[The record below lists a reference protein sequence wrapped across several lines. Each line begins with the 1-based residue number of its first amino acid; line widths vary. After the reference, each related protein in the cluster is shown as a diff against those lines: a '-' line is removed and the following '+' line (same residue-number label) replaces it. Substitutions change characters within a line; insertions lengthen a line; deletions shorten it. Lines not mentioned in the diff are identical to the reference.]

1 VEGKVDRQ
9 GVFVGVDVSKEKL
22 DVAIRPSG
30 EFLSEPNEQRSVRR
44 LVNRLK
50 SLACSRIVLEAT
62 GGYETLLAAALAA
75 EGLPVVVVNPRWARD
90 FARSIGQLAK
100 TDRLDAR
107 LLAQFAEVAELQ
119 VRELPDEQTREL
131 KALVARREDL
141 IEMLVAEKHRLEHA
155 PRRLHREINGH
166 IDYLR
171 KRIKHLDDDIDR
183 TIRGSELWWEK
194 AKILTSVPGVGPV
207 LCAALLARLPE
218 LGRLNRA
225 QAAKLVGVAPLNQ
238 DSGKF
243 RGIRMISGGR
253 ADLRRVLYM
262 NALIGMRH
270 NPVLKTYYL
279 RLREKGK
286 PAKVA
291 LVATMRK
298 LLLILNLMIRNHT
311 LWSPRCL
318 DT

>member
-1 VEGKVDRQ
+1 
-9 GVFVGVDVSKEKL
+9 
-22 DVAIRPSG
+22 
-30 EFLSEPNEQRSVRR
+30 
-44 LVNRLK
+44 
-50 SLACSRIVLEAT
+50 
-62 GGYETLLAAALAA
+62 
-75 EGLPVVVVNPRWARD
+75 
-90 FARSIGQLAK
+90 
-100 TDRLDAR
+100 
-107 LLAQFAEVAELQ
+107 
-119 VRELPDEQTREL
+119 
-131 KALVARREDL
+131 
-141 IEMLVAEKHRLEHA
+141 
-155 PRRLHREINGH
+155 
-166 IDYLR
+166 
-171 KRIKHLDDDIDR
+171 
-183 TIRGSELWWEK
+183 
-194 AKILTSVPGVGPV
+194 LTSVPGVGPV

-262 NALIGMRH
+262 NALIGLRH

-298 LLLILNLMIRNHT
+298 PLLILNLMIRNHT